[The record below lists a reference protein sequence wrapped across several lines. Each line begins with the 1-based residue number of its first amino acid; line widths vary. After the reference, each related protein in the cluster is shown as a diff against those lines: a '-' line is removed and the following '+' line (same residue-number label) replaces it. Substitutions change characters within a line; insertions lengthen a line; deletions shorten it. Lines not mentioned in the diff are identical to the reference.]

1 MVSPMVDTTLLPPSL
16 QDARGLAFLQL
27 CGSAA
32 QINLAQAWITWI
44 DQAPAAA
51 LPALA
56 CQAGMLSDPGWL
68 LAATDDERRA
78 LLKESLALA
87 KVRGTPWSIK
97 RALALSGWP
106 GMAFEE
112 GLPARTL
119 DGSWILDGA
128 VGLDQLNSWARFRAV
143 QPLPGKPVTPE
154 HLALITRVI
163 NAWKPLR
170 CHLEGIAFTL
180 SFTSHLHGGVLD
192 GSWKLNGSITLCGI
206 DLQEITEA
214 RFGAGALAHVI
225 PIAFVDGS
233 QAQAGWI
240 FVRFEI
246 DALTAVC
253 EALDTFALTTVQGVE
268 LVRIT
273 RAPITKVPG
282 LSLECTWTLDTE
294 GRPA

>member
-1 MVSPMVDTTLLPPSL
+1 MIDAALLPPSL

-27 CGSAA
+27 CSSAS
-32 QINLAQAWITWI
+32 QIDLAQVWVTWI

-56 CQAGMLSDPGWL
+56 CQAGLMTDPGWL

-78 LLKESLALA
+78 LLKEALALA
-87 KVRGTPWSIK
+87 KARGTPWSIK

-112 GLPARTL
+112 GLLPRTL

-143 QPLPGKPVTPE
+143 QPLPEKPVTPE
-154 HLALITRVI
+154 NLALITRVI

-206 DLQEITEA
+206 DLQEITEV

-225 PIAFVDGS
+225 PIASVDDS
-233 QAQAGWI
+233 QAQAGWVA
-240 FVRFEI
+240 VRFEI
-246 DALTAVC
+246 DALTANG
-253 EALDTFALTTVQGVE
+253 ELLDTFALFTAEGIE
-268 LVRIT
+268 LVSVT
-273 RAPITKVPG
+273 RAPITKTSG
-282 LSLECTWTLDTE
+282 LVLECTWTLDTK